1 MSREALQSEKY
12 ESLYNKENTTA
23 IDNVGAND
31 RYDALNVD
39 DGSKVEQW
47 INSNKHMTGIVTGGD
62 KRGSVV
68 SVKSTTSHKSKRAG
82 NSMGSQ
88 VSLKSN
94 VESENIGSQVSLKS
108 TKVKSGTV
116 ASRSESVVT
125 LTSEKKAIKKDTLG
139 SNTLLRSSSREE
151 NEAEEAVFG
160 SKASLRAPGNRG
172 I

>member
-125 LTSEKKAIKKDTLG
+125 LTSEMKGDTLG
-139 SNTLLRSSSREE
+139 SKTLLRSSSRDE

>member
-116 ASRSESVVT
+116 ASRSES
-125 LTSEKKAIKKDTLG
+125 AIKRDTLG
-139 SNTLLRSSSREE
+139 SKTLLRSSSRDE

-160 SKASLRAPGNRG
+160 SKTSLRAPGNRG